1 MRASKSLQP
10 PPLKHLLLQKI
21 TGRETIS
28 LRITKMRRVKAETTK
43 AVDVVVV
50 PITKLLE
57 TLISSG
63 VVEELAVMI
72 IEVVEEKTT
81 ITLSSNDRISR
92 KRIDVVAVMVLLVM
106 VALVVEEGA
115 VAATRMTISVNG

>member
-115 VAATRMTISVNG
+115 VAATRMTISVNS